1 MRTASSR
8 PNLSNLQRGGSSM
21 TLAAQIDH
29 LRTLAVLDPETTIL
43 QRAIISRTPASWAY
57 SGSRSIRR

>member
-1 MRTASSR
+1 
-8 PNLSNLQRGGSSM
+8 M